1 MTSTAACFDENG
13 NESDEYAYDA
23 WGQAF
28 WSQVLIDGHPRN
40 VSSVVHDGLSGSTSV
55 TMTSNF
61 ANDPAEA
68 VIRIARPGGQG
79 L

>member
-1 MTSTAACFDENG
+1 MPDPISVR
-13 NESDEYAYDA
+13 S
-23 WGQAF
+23 
-28 WSQVLIDGHPRN
+28 PRN
-40 VSSVVHDGLSGSTSV
+40 VSSVVHDGLSGITSV

-68 VIRIARPGGQG
+68 VMRIARPGGQG